1 MVGVIDICANN
12 FNTANTV
19 SASKQCKL
27 SAQEGE
33 RKTQF
38 IPTEGLTGE
47 LPSEPYLERSK

>member
-1 MVGVIDICANN
+1 MVGEIDICANN